1 MHKVKATNTHNN
13 WAVGHR
19 RARLKHND
27 NRHHQHYSYYNQSY
41 DLIPVLNQ

>member
-19 RARLKHND
+19 RARLKHLTMITGTTNTTVTT
-27 NRHHQHYSYYNQSY
+27 
-41 DLIPVLNQ
+41 IKVMI